1 MRTAAVAAAAVLV
14 LALAGC
20 GSSGSRH
27 AGRTVTVGTYAGFPA
42 TTIVGTYTP
51 KGCARDAAAVA
62 DDARQY
68 YAHTAGGA
76 PPPADLYYID
86 MRADYA
92 HFSADACLPAD
103 LGRALRAA
111 LTARQRS
118 YLLGNVSSDLVE
130 AFRAA
135 LKAS

>member
-1 MRTAAVAAAAVLV
+1 MRTAVASVVAVLV
-14 LALAGC
+14 LAGC
-20 GSSGSRH
+20 GGSAVREH

-62 DDARQY
+62 GDAHQY
-68 YAHTAGGA
+68 YMHTAGGA

-92 HFSADACLPAD
+92 HFSADACSPAD

-118 YLLGNVSSDLVE
+118 YLLGNLSSDLLD

>member
-1 MRTAAVAAAAVLV
+1 MSVAVAALV
-14 LALAGC
+14 LAGC
-20 GSSGSRH
+20 GGSGSRH
-27 AGRTVTVGTYAGFPA
+27 AGRTVTVGEYAGFPA
-42 TTIVGTYTP
+42 TTIVGAYTP
-51 KGCARDAAAVA
+51 EGCARDAAAVA
-62 DDARQY
+62 GDARQY

-92 HFSADACLPAD
+92 HLRADACPPAD

-118 YLLGNVSSDLVE
+118 YLLRSLSSDLVE

-135 LKAS
+135 LSAT

>member
-1 MRTAAVAAAAVLV
+1 MRAAVAVVVALV
-14 LALAGC
+14 LAGC
-20 GSSGSRH
+20 GGSGSRH

-62 DDARQY
+62 GDAHQY

-92 HFSADACLPAD
+92 HFRADACPPAD
-103 LGRALRAA
+103 LGRALRTR
-111 LTARQRS
+111 LTARQRA
-118 YLLGNVSSDLVE
+118 YLLRDLSSDFVQ
-130 AFRAA
+130 AFRVA
-135 LKAS
+135 LSAS